1 MPPQPGESTRSGLG
15 SGTALMFALAV
26 LIGGSNFVAVRVSNR
41 YLLPFWGAGLRF
53 LLASVLFVAIAFGL
67 RLAWPR
73 GRQLALVCLY
83 GVLSF
88 ALSYALMYWALVRVS
103 AGLAAVV
110 LAAVPLV
117 TILLAAAQKL
127 EPLSSRVVVGALLAL
142 GGIVWKTVDPAGL
155 ILPLGGLLAMVAATF
170 TVGQS
175 VIIGKRISEN
185 HPVMNNAVGM
195 LAAVPV
201 LLAISM
207 VAGET
212 WVLPRATEAV
222 LTVVYLSTVGSVG
235 LFVLF
240 LVVIRRWTASATSYS
255 FVLFPVVAMVLESI
269 VDGVPLTL
277 RSVSAALIVMAGV
290 WFGLTSGGKKDRP
303 VAREALPS

>member
-1 MPPQPGESTRSGLG
+1 MPPQTGESTPPRLG
-15 SGTALMFALAV
+15 SGTALMFTLAV
-26 LIGGSNFVAVRVSNR
+26 VIGGSNFVAVRVSNR

-53 LLASVLFVAIAFGL
+53 MLASLLFVAIAFGL

-73 GRQLALVCLY
+73 GRQLGLVCLY
-83 GVLSF
+83 GLLSF
-88 ALSYALMYWALVRVS
+88 AVSYALMYWALVRVS

-127 EPLSSRVVVGALLAL
+127 EPMSPRVVVGALVAL
-142 GGIVWKTVDPAGL
+142 TGIVWKTADPAGL
-155 ILPLGGLLAMVAATF
+155 VLPLSGLLAMVAATL
-170 TVGQS
+170 TVGQG
-175 VIIGKRISEN
+175 VIIGKRISNN

-195 LAAVPV
+195 LAAFPV

-212 WVLPRATEAV
+212 WVLPRVTEAV

-255 FVLFPVVAMVLESI
+255 FVLFPVVAMVFETI
-269 VDGVPLTL
+269 FDDIPLTL
-277 RSVSAALIVMAGV
+277 RSVSAAVIVMAGV
-290 WFGLTSGGKKDRP
+290 WFGLTGGKTKSHVTP
-303 VAREALPS
+303 ETLPS